1 MADLEKNL
9 ERAIA
14 EAMQPNSKAEKGDS
28 KPVKQGSSDAAKIE
42 SGKGEVVKPEENP
55 VDKAVASIKSAEK
68 GTKEVKGDAQQKGES
83 PAEKQVKLKKVS
95 EEEESDSENTIEESA
110 PSKMENIKAM
120 VNTMKDMSKE
130 DLQAVYVEMVE
141 DAQEVDESL
150 TKAEIA
156 RNIVEFLKGST
167 EEIVAEHTSKLDE
180 LQSSK
185 KPEEDEDEDED
196 EEEVAEEDDK
206 EEDDEDED
214 EDDEEE
220 VKESKKVESELVE
233 MEIEDDLSKIS
244 EALDLSDEN
253 ADKARTIFKAAVSSK
268 VSEIKEELEKDYSQN
283 LKTSVE
289 KIKGDL
295 SEAVDKYLSYCAE
308 EWTKENELAIER
320 GLRSEMTENFIEG
333 LKSLFVE
340 HYVDVP
346 EDKYDVIDEL
356 ANRLEEMEAKLDGEV
371 SNNMAITEELDQ
383 LKRGNVVSEASSDL
397 TDTQKEKLS
406 SLAEGVD
413 FKDEADFAEKIA
425 EIKEA
430 YFKVDGEKVEA
441 ETNIVEGANEFE
453 VEETEK
459 VVDPTMEKYS
469 SAITKLNPLG

>member
-214 EDDEEE
+214 EDDDEE

-283 LKTSVE
+283 LKTSVD

-320 GLRSEMTENFIEG
+320 GLRSEMTDNFIDG
-333 LKSLFVE
+333 LKTLFVE
-340 HYVDVP
+340 HYVEIP
-346 EDKYDVIDEL
+346 EDKYNVIDEL
-356 ANRLEEMEAKLDGEV
+356 ANRLDEMEDKLDAEV
-371 SNNMAITEELDQ
+371 SKNMEVVEQNDQ
-383 LKRGNVVSEASSDL
+383 LKRGNVVREACNDL
-397 TDTQKEKLS
+397 TESQTEKMI

-413 FKDEADFAEKIA
+413 FTSSEDFADKVEELKSAYFPKDENIAEETVVEEGTGEFTSDDEKI
-425 EIKEA
+425 I
-430 YFKVDGEKVEA
+430 
-441 ETNIVEGANEFE
+441 
-453 VEETEK
+453 
-459 VVDPTMEKYS
+459 DPAMNQYS
-469 SAITKLNPLG
+469 SAISKLNPL

>member
-167 EEIVAEHTSKLDE
+167 EEVVAEQTSKLDE

-185 KPEEDEDEDED
+185 DSEVEDDEEDED

-206 EEDDEDED
+206 EEDEDED
-214 EDDEEE
+214 EDKDDEE

-233 MEIEDDLSKIS
+233 MEIEDDLEKIS
-244 EALDLSDEN
+244 EALDLSEEN
-253 ADKARTIFKAAVSSK
+253 SEKARTIFKAAVSSK

-320 GLRSEMTENFIEG
+320 GLRSEMTDNFIEG
-333 LKSLFVE
+333 LKTLFTE
-340 HYVDVP
+340 HYVEVP
-346 EDKYDVIDEL
+346 EDKYNVIDEL
-356 ANRLEEMEAKLDGEV
+356 ANRLDEMEEKLDSEV
-371 SNNMAITEELDQ
+371 QKNMDVVAENDQ
-383 LKRGNVVSEASSDL
+383 LKRGNVIREACNDL
-397 TDTQKEKLS
+397 TESQTEKMV

-413 FKDEADFAEKIA
+413 FTSAEDFSDKVDELKSAYFPKEEDIA
-425 EIKEA
+425 E
-430 YFKVDGEKVEA
+430 
-441 ETNIVEGANEFE
+441 ETR
-453 VEETEK
+453 VEEGTGEFGSNEES
-459 VVDPTMEKYS
+459 VIDPTMSQYS
-469 SAITKLNPLG
+469 TAISKLQPLG

>member
-9 ERAIA
+9 EQAIE
-14 EAMQPNSKAEKGDS
+14 EALQPNSKAEKGDS

-95 EEEESDSENTIEESA
+95 EEEESDSEDTIAENA

-167 EEIVAEHTSKLDE
+167 EEIVAEEASKLDE
-180 LQSSK
+180 LNASK
-185 KPEEDEDEDED
+185 DSEEDEEDEDD

-206 EEDDEDED
+206 EDEDED

-244 EALDLSDEN
+244 EALELSDEN

-283 LKTSVE
+283 LQTSVD

-320 GLRSEMTENFIEG
+320 GLRSEMTDNFIDG
-333 LKSLFVE
+333 LKTLFVE
-340 HYVDVP
+340 HYVEIP
-346 EDKYDVIDEL
+346 EDKYNVIDEL
-356 ANRLEEMEAKLDGEV
+356 ANRLDEMEDKLDAEV
-371 SNNMAITEELDQ
+371 SKNMEVVEENDQ
-383 LKRGNVVSEASSDL
+383 LKRGNVVREACNDL
-397 TDTQKEKLS
+397 TESQKEKMI

-413 FKDEADFAEKIA
+413 FTSSEDFQ
-425 EIKEA
+425 
-430 YFKVDGEKVEA
+430 EKVEELKNAYFPKDENIA
-441 ETNIVEGANEFE
+441 EETV
-453 VEETEK
+453 VEEGTGEFASDDEK
-459 VVDPTMEKYS
+459 IIDPAMNQYS
-469 SAITKLNPLG
+469 SAISKLKPLG

>member
-167 EEIVAEHTSKLDE
+167 EEVVAEQTSKLDE

-185 KPEEDEDEDED
+185 DSEVEDDEEDED

-206 EEDDEDED
+206 EEDEDED
-214 EDDEEE
+214 EDKDDEE

-233 MEIEDDLSKIS
+233 MEIEDDLEKIS
-244 EALDLSDEN
+244 EALDLSEEN
-253 ADKARTIFKAAVSSK
+253 SEKARTIFKAAVSSK

-320 GLRSEMTENFIEG
+320 GLRSEMTDNFIDG
-333 LKSLFVE
+333 LKTLFVE
-340 HYVDVP
+340 HYVEIP
-346 EDKYDVIDEL
+346 EDKYNVIDEL
-356 ANRLEEMEAKLDGEV
+356 ANRLDEMEDKLDAEV
-371 SNNMAITEELDQ
+371 SKNMEVVEENDQ
-383 LKRGNVVSEASSDL
+383 LKRGNVVREACNDL
-397 TDTQKEKLS
+397 TESQTEKMI

-413 FKDEADFAEKIA
+413 FTSSEDFADKVEELKSAYFPKDENIAEETVVEEGTGEFASDDEKI
-425 EIKEA
+425 I
-430 YFKVDGEKVEA
+430 
-441 ETNIVEGANEFE
+441 
-453 VEETEK
+453 
-459 VVDPTMEKYS
+459 DPAMNQYS
-469 SAITKLNPLG
+469 SAISKLNPL

>member
-1 MADLEKNL
+1 MAELENNL
-9 ERAIA
+9 ETVDETVETVL
-14 EAMQPNSKAEKGDS
+14 EAGQPDAKAEKGDK
-28 KPVKQGSSDAAKIE
+28 KPVKQGSSDAESIE
-42 SGKGEVVKPEENP
+42 SGKAEVVPVETNP
-55 VDKAVASIKSAEK
+55 VDKAVKAVKDAEK
-68 GTKEVKGDAQQKGES
+68 KVPSNEGDPKKKGAGK
-83 PAEKQVKLKKVS
+83 AEKQEKIKEDAK
-95 EEEESDSENTIEESA
+95 
-110 PSKMENIKAM
+110 PSKMESIKAI
-120 VNTMKDMSKE
+120 VNNMKEMTKE
-130 DLQAVYVEMVE
+130 ELQKVLSTISESE
-141 DAQEVDESL
+141 EDESL
-150 TKAEIA
+150 TKAEVA
-156 RNIVEFLKGST
+156 RAVVESLKTMDEDKVGEILESMSEEVT
-167 EEIVAEHTSKLDE
+167 EEVS
-180 LQSSK
+180 
-185 KPEEDEDEDED
+185 EEDA
-196 EEEVAEEDDK
+196 VAEEVSAD
-206 EEDDEDED
+206 
-214 EDDEEE
+214 
-220 VKESKKVESELVE
+220 VESSLVE
-233 MEIEDDLSKIS
+233 IEIDDDLSAIS
-244 EALDLSDEN
+244 EALDLSEEN
-253 ADKARTIFKAAVSSK
+253 SEKAKTIFKAAVQSK
-268 VSEIKEELEKDYSQN
+268 VQEVKEELDVKYQDE
-283 LKTSVE
+283 LKTTVDAV
-289 KIKGDL
+289 KADL
-295 SEAVDKYLSYCAE
+295 SEGVDKYLTYCAE

-413 FKDEADFAEKIA
+413 YKDEADFAEKIA

>member
-167 EEIVAEHTSKLDE
+167 EEVVAEQTSKLDE

-185 KPEEDEDEDED
+185 DSEVEDDEEDED

-206 EEDDEDED
+206 EDDEDED
-214 EDDEEE
+214 EDKDDEE

-233 MEIEDDLSKIS
+233 MEIEDDLEKIS
-244 EALDLSDEN
+244 EALDLSEEN
-253 ADKARTIFKAAVSSK
+253 SEKARTIFKAAVSSK

-320 GLRSEMTENFIEG
+320 GLRSEMTDNFIDG
-333 LKSLFVE
+333 LKTLFVE
-340 HYVDVP
+340 HYVEIP
-346 EDKYDVIDEL
+346 EDKYNVIDEL
-356 ANRLEEMEAKLDGEV
+356 ANRLDEMEEKLDSEV
-371 SNNMAITEELDQ
+371 QKNMDVVAENDQ
-383 LKRGNVVSEASSDL
+383 LKRGNVVREACNDL
-397 TDTQKEKLS
+397 TESQTEKMI

-413 FKDEADFAEKIA
+413 FTSSEDFADKVEELKSAYFPKDENIAEETVVEEGTGEFASDDEKI
-425 EIKEA
+425 I
-430 YFKVDGEKVEA
+430 
-441 ETNIVEGANEFE
+441 
-453 VEETEK
+453 
-459 VVDPTMEKYS
+459 DPAMNQYS
-469 SAITKLNPLG
+469 SAISKLNPL